1 MSNHTAC
8 VEWTMGEGDFVSG
21 RYSREHRWT
30 FDGGAVVQ
38 ASPTPAVVPEPFSN
52 PACVDPEEAFVA
64 AVASCHMLT
73 FLHIAGRAGFSV
85 IGYRDE
91 AVGTM
96 TKNAQ
101 GAYWISEITS
111 LASTPP
117 KTSNAHRASTA
128 APISCAPSHSGQLCC
143 MNFRASSRSA
153 VDRVRSW

>member
-8 VEWTMGEGDFVSG
+8 VEWIMGEGDFVGG

-73 FLHIAGRAGFSV
+73 FLPIASGAGFSV
-85 IGYRDE
+85 SRYRDE

-101 GAYWISEITS
+101 GAYWISEITLNPVIAYAGDS
-111 LASTPP
+111 PTEAELDDLHDQAHEQCFIA
-117 KTSNAHRASTA
+117 NAIRTEGL
-128 APISCAPSHSGQLCC
+128 IG
-143 MNFRASSRSA
+143 
-153 VDRVRSW
+153 

>member
-1 MSNHTAC
+1 
-8 VEWTMGEGDFVSG
+8 MGEGDFVSG

-101 GAYWISEITS
+101 GAYWISE
-111 LASTPP
+111 STLNPAIEYAG
-117 KTSNAHRASTA
+117 NAPTEAELDDLHDQAHEHCFIANSIRTEVLV
-128 APISCAPSHSGQLCC
+128 G
-143 MNFRASSRSA
+143 
-153 VDRVRSW
+153 